1 MTNTPPRLDVTS
13 AAPPA
18 PTVRVLLADD
28 HEPTLALTASALG
41 GQYQIVGTVRN
52 GADLLATASLLDP
65 DVIVLDICMPKLN
78 GLEAARELRR
88 LQSRAKFVFL
98 TVHEDADFARAA
110 FESGGLGIRRQ
121 NAVRLGHPSRH
132 PGRTWRIAVSF
143 PRRCKW
149 IGQADRAPLTC

>member
-1 MTNTPPRLDVTS
+1 LDVTS

-110 FESGGLGIRRQ
+110 FESGGLGYVVKTRFASDILPAIQ
-121 NAVRLGHPSRH
+121 AALEN
-132 PGRTWRIAVSF
+132 GRFLSPTVQVDLAS
-143 PRRCKW
+143 
-149 IGQADRAPLTC
+149 